1 MKEKHFIL
9 LFFLTFATSFANRTS
24 GMGMVYERETYN
36 LTYFIQMNVYKN
48 NTDKDNTGSNPSR
61 TPIKPPVIGL
71 YGKTLYLYGQFN
83 DVTLKLLNNGTV
95 EFSTAI
101 PANANEVTLP
111 DCTSGTYEL
120 QLNDGQYIYYCE
132 LEIE

>member
-1 MKEKHFIL
+1 M
-9 LFFLTFATSFANRTS
+9 FAGIAFTAGTSAQSVDTSFNEE
-24 GMGMVYERETYN
+24 Y
-36 LTYFIQMNVYKN
+36 LLLQI
-48 NTDKDNTGSNPSR
+48 KDGNDVKDGQIGNSQSR

-83 DVTLKLLNNGTV
+83 DVTLKLLNNGIV

-120 QLNDGQYIYYCE
+120 QLYDGQFIYYCE
-132 LEIE
+132 LEITEI

>member
-1 MKEKHFIL
+1 M
-9 LFFLTFATSFANRTS
+9 FAGMAFTAGTSAQSVDTSFN
-24 GMGMVYERETYN
+24 GEYLLLQIKYGNDV
-36 LTYFIQMNVYKN
+36 
-48 NTDKDNTGSNPSR
+48 KDGQIGNSQSR
-61 TPIKPPVIGL
+61 TPMKLPTIGF

-120 QLNDGQYIYYCE
+120 QLYDGQFIYYCE